1 VTRHD
6 AAAVNGVEGARTFRT
21 PAEAYDRHIGR
32 YSGELARALIDA
44 AGVQAGDRAL
54 DVGCGPGPLAAELA
68 ALLGAEQVAA
78 VDPSEPFT
86 AACRVRLPG
95 VRVEVAAAEALPFED
110 VAFDRALAQLA
121 LNFMSDPSAAL
132 AEMRRVTRSGGTV
145 AAAVW
150 DYAGEMTLLRRF
162 WDAAVQEDPSA
173 ADHDEGRT
181 MPFCSP
187 DELRGLWAAAGLE
200 DVEVSAVVVGAV
212 YEGFEDLWGP
222 FEAGVGPAGAYAAA
236 LPAARRAALKDGF
249 RRRLGVGA
257 EPFRLSARAWVATGR
272 VA

>member
-1 VTRHD
+1 MAD
-6 AAAVNGVEGARTFRT
+6 VEGARTFHT

-32 YSGELARALIDA
+32 YSGALARALIAA
-44 AGVQAGDRAL
+44 AGVGRGDRAV
-54 DVGCGPGPLAAELA
+54 DVGCGPGGLTAELA
-68 ALLGAEQVAA
+68 AVLGAERVAA
-78 VDPSEPFT
+78 ADPSEPFA
-86 AACRVRLPG
+86 AACRARVPG
-95 VRVEVAAAEALPFED
+95 ARVEVAAAEALPFED
-110 VAFDRALAQLA
+110 AAFDRALAQLA
-121 LNFMSDPSAAL
+121 LNFMSDAPMGL
-132 AEMRRVTRSGGTV
+132 GEMRRVTRPGGTV

-162 WDAAVQEDPSA
+162 WDAAIAEDPAA

-181 MPFCSP
+181 MRFCSP
-187 DELRGLWAAAGLE
+187 DELRGLWSAAGLQ
-200 DVEVSAVVVGAV
+200 DVEVSAVVVRAP

-236 LPAARRAALKDGF
+236 LPPDRRAALKDGL

-257 EPFRLSARAWVATGR
+257 EPFRLPARAWMATGR